1 MRYTKVLC
9 ACADAVNMLKCLKQ
23 ALSSLVPVLFFLLL
37 QCQSSGRLHAID
49 QDTVIKMTVINP
61 CHDICLQEYGVQ
73 PETQLEMHHSTQV
86 LLCHNHHHPDYNSP
100 TSHHKPATH
109 MDISKN
115 LPHQSP
121 YPLVQTGT
129 RRTALPETPFSLS
142 YKLNSA
148 FSRQVY
154 LILPSSLPH
163 GASYLRLPCK
173 SPSNCFTS
181 HTPVA

>member
-1 MRYTKVLC
+1 MTY
-9 ACADAVNMLKCLKQ
+9 ACKSMGCNLK
-23 ALSSLVPVLFFLLL
+23 LSWR
-37 QCQSSGRLHAID
+37 C
-49 QDTVIKMTVINP
+49 T
-61 CHDICLQEYGVQ
+61 
-73 PETQLEMHHSTQV
+73 TQLRCYFVTTTIT
-86 LLCHNHHHPDYNSP
+86 LT

-115 LPHQSP
+115 LPHQSA

-148 FSRQVY
+148 FSQQVY

-163 GASYLRLPCK
+163 GATYLRLPCK

-181 HTPVA
+181 HTPVAWLQTHSIFRHSSTPTHHNPTFHFHFFTSLVALRAHMNCVSH